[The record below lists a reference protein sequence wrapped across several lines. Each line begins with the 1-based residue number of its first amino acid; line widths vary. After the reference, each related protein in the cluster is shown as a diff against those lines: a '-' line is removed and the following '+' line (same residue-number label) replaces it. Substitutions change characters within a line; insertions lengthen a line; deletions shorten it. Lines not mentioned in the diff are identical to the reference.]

1 METAAIVS
9 LYTIQIRTPI
19 GEMQACATDRG
30 LCLLEFMERKN
41 LAAELEQLQKLMKVE
56 LTQAAHPCLEQAQR
70 EMDEYFAG
78 TRKQFGVPLHTPGT
92 EFQQNVWQALLQIP
106 YGVTRTYKEQALIL
120 GNLPAIRAVA
130 HANGMNR
137 IAIIIPCHRVIG
149 HNGNL
154 TGYAGGIWRKK
165 WLLEH
170 EQPGKQSELFCN
182 E

>member
-9 LYTIQIRTPI
+9 LYTTQILTPI
-19 GEMQACATDRG
+19 GEMQACASDRG

-41 LAAELEQLQKLMKVE
+41 LAAELKQLQKLMNME
-56 LTQAAHPCLEQAQR
+56 ITEGTHPYLEQVQR

-78 TRKQFGVPLHTPGT
+78 TRKQFDVPLHTPGT
-92 EFQQNVWQALLQIP
+92 EFQQSVWKALLQIP
-106 YGVTRTYKEQALIL
+106 YGVTRTYKEQSLIL

-170 EQPGKQSELFCN
+170 EQPGKQCELFPG
-182 E
+182 

>member
-9 LYTIQIRTPI
+9 LYTTQIRTPI
-19 GEMQACATDRG
+19 GEMQACASDRG

-41 LAAELEQLQKLMKVE
+41 LAAQLEQLQKLMKVE
-56 LTQAAHPCLEQAQR
+56 LTEATHPYLEQAQR

-78 TRKQFGVPLHTPGT
+78 TRKRFEVPLHTPGT
-92 EFQQNVWQALLQIP
+92 DFQQSVWQALLQIP
-106 YGVTRTYKEQALIL
+106 YGVTRTYKEQARIL
-120 GNLPAIRAVA
+120 GNLLAIRAVA

-170 EQPGKQSELFCN
+170 EQPGKQQELF
-182 E
+182 